1 MIGHRICKSSRY
13 AVHLKLKKNC
23 HLLIMECVSCYT
35 KRWILI
41 FGQITDYYKNFMG
54 KMGELYTLEI

>member
-1 MIGHRICKSSRY
+1 
-13 AVHLKLKKNC
+13 
-23 HLLIMECVSCYT
+23 MECVSCYT

-54 KMGELYTLEI
+54 KMGELYTL